1 MRGTGELSTASVPP
15 SVPPNVPGTALGVSA
30 APVTALDNP
39 GGALASSSP
48 PAAPTAQPEGK
59 AVVRNVPALA
69 RRAQAEL
76 SSHPG
81 FMAGV
86 LVPASCGEELSAFQ
100 VCTKP
105 SNLASHGG
113 VVKAVPTKQK
123 ELKRFPRPGK
133 SVLGSGKILS
143 LGARAVSDGLSPAW
157 PSMGQCHT
165 LLLCLTG
172 GWKAGKSWEMPW
184 QGFAALVC
192 TTLPHFPVL

>member
-1 MRGTGELSTASVPP
+1 MEGVWPP
-15 SVPPNVPGTALGVSA
+15 SP
-30 APVTALDNP
+30 
-39 GGALASSSP
+39 P
-48 PAAPTAQPEGK
+48 PALPTAQPEVK
-59 AVVRNVPALA
+59 AVVRNAPALA
-69 RRAQAEL
+69 RRAQGEL

-105 SNLASHGG
+105 SNLSSHGG
-113 VVKAVPTKQK
+113 VIKAVPTKQK

-143 LGARAVSDGLSPAW
+143 PGAGAVSDGLSPAW

-184 QGFAALVC
+184 QGFAALVS
-192 TTLPHFPVL
+192 TTLPDFPMLWGAPGCS